1 MKTYAEQITAYDA
14 RRSAAVGAMKSIMD
28 KSAEAGET
36 LDAAEQEEYDGH
48 EKDIEAIDGQL
59 KRLKS
64 LDKLN
69 AETAKVVNGG
79 NDDDAGRSRQV
90 GTQVQVKGDNVPK
103 GIRYVRFLGAKYL
116 AYKHQLNAAD
126 VARARWPDTP
136 EVEIALRA
144 AVAAGTT
151 SDTTNAGPLV
161 VQQNIASEFA
171 QLLVPATIIGRIPG
185 LRAVPFNIKVPRA
198 TQNPTGYWVGE
209 GKIKPLSAMAFDSVT
224 LGIAK
229 VAGIVPIT
237 EELLRF
243 SSPAAE
249 GIILDGLRDALA
261 YRTDRDFLDPSK
273 AADDISPASITNGV
287 TAITPTGSTADAF
300 RDDLGSMLANYM
312 AANQNVGGLVLVT
325 TSTMAMRLSLM
336 RNTLGNKEFPDIT
349 INGGFLEGIPVITSE
364 NIAAP
369 TGSPFDG
376 TLIVAINASEVML
389 ADEGGIEIDVSR
401 EASLQ
406 MDSAPDSPETAS
418 TVAVSL
424 WQHNMVAFKAER
436 FINWKKRRTEAV
448 QYINGANYK

>member
-1 MKTYAEQITAYDA
+1 MQTYAEQITAYDA
-14 RRSAAVGAMKSIMD
+14 RRASAVAAMKSIMD

-36 LDAAEQEEYDGH
+36 LDADQQEEYDGH

-69 AETAKVVNGG
+69 ASTAKAVSGASE
-79 NDDDAGRSRQV
+79 DDGSRSRLI
-90 GTQVQVKGDNVPK
+90 GTVQVKGDNVPK
-103 GIRYVRFLGAKYL
+103 GIRFVRYLGAKYL
-116 AYKHQLNAAD
+116 ASQHHQPAAD
-126 VARARWPDTP
+126 IAKQMWPDTP
-136 EVEIALRA
+136 EVEMALRSA
-144 AVAAGTT
+144 ISAGTT
-151 SDTTNAGPLV
+151 TDTVNAAPLV

-209 GKIKPLSAMAFDSVT
+209 GKVKPLSAMAFDSVT
-224 LGIAK
+224 LGISK
-229 VAGIVPIT
+229 VAAIVPIT

-243 SSPAAE
+243 SSPSAE

-261 YRTDRDFLDPSK
+261 YRLDRDFLDPSK

-287 TAITPTGSTADAF
+287 TAVTPTGSTADAL

-312 AANQNVGGLVLVT
+312 AVNQSVGGLVLVT

-336 RNTLGNKEFPDIT
+336 RNTLGNKEFPDINV
-349 INGGFLEGIPVITSE
+349 NGGFLEGIPVITSE
-364 NIAAP
+364 NIASP

-376 TLIVAINASEVML
+376 TLIVAINASEIML
-389 ADEGGIEIDVSR
+389 ADEGGVEIDISR

-406 MDSAPDSPETAS
+406 MDSAPDSPATAS
-418 TVAVSL
+418 TVSVSL
-424 WQHNMVAFKAER
+424 WQYNMVAFKAER
-436 FINWKKRRTEAV
+436 FINWKPRRSGAV
-448 QYINGANYK
+448 QLISGANYK

>member
-1 MKTYAEQITAYDA
+1 MTYAEQIAAYDA
-14 RRSAAVGAMKSIMD
+14 RRASAVAAMKAIMD

-36 LDAAEQEEYDGH
+36 LDAAQQDEYDGH
-48 EKDIEAIDGQL
+48 EKDIDAIDGQL

-64 LDKLN
+64 LDRLN
-69 AETAKVVNGG
+69 TETARPVVGASETEG
-79 NDDDAGRSRQV
+79 SGSRS
-90 GTQVQVKGDNVPK
+90 GSTVQVKGDNVPK

-209 GKIKPLSAMAFDSVT
+209 GKVKPLSAMAFDSVT

-273 AADDISPASITNGV
+273 AADDISPASLTNGV
-287 TAITPTGSTADAF
+287 SAITPTGSTADAF

-406 MDSAPDSPETAS
+406 MDSTPDSPETAS
-418 TVAVSL
+418 TIAVSL

-436 FINWKKRRTEAV
+436 FINWKKRRAEAV
-448 QYINGANYK
+448 QYISGANYK